1 MADESGVDESGVDES
16 GAAPPVTEL
25 QTSSRDRDQLASRLE
40 AWLGTTLPAEAA
52 PRITDL
58 SGTAANGMSSETLLF
73 DAEWTD
79 HGLERHTERLVARL
93 SPSERDVPVFPSY
106 DLGTQFSTIR
116 RVAELTDVPVPPVRW
131 WEPDPAAIGSP
142 FFVMDRVDGRV
153 PPDILPYNFGD
164 SWLYDAG
171 PDQQQHLQD
180 ATVAAI
186 AGVHAIDRPAERFAE
201 LRPDVPGG
209 TALRRRVAVT
219 HDWYDF
225 AAGGGYRSSLVER
238 ALAWLGDHWPDHE
251 GDTVLS
257 WGDSRIGNVI
267 YDGFD
272 PVALLD
278 WEMVGLGPREL
289 DVAWLIYGHR
299 VFEDIAAGMGLEGM
313 PGFLRADDV
322 GTTYESLTG
331 HGVRDLAWY
340 GTYAA
345 VQYAIVFLRVGARQ
359 VHFGEATMPD
369 DVDDLIMNREPLE
382 RMLAGTYWS

>member
-1 MADESGVDESGVDES
+1 MVDDS

-25 QTSSRDRDQLASRLE
+25 RTSSRDRDELASRLE
-40 AWLGTTLPAEAA
+40 AWLATILPSGAG

-58 SGTAANGMSSETLLF
+58 AGTAANGMSSETLLF

-79 HGLERHTERLVARL
+79 DGGGRRTERLVARL
-93 SPSERDVPVFPSY
+93 SPSERDVPVFPRY
-106 DLGTQFSTIR
+106 DLGAQFSTIR
-116 RVAELTDVPVPPVRW
+116 RVAELSDVPVPAVRW
-131 WEPDPAAIGSP
+131 WEPDAAAIGAP

-164 SWLYDAG
+164 SWLYDAT
-171 PDQQQHLQD
+171 PDEQRHLQD
-180 ATVAAI
+180 TTVATI
-186 AGVHAIDRPAERFAE
+186 AGLHAIDSPAERFAE
-201 LRPDVPGG
+201 LVPDVPGD
-209 TALRRRVAVT
+209 TPLRRRVALT
-219 HDWYDF
+219 HGWYEF
-225 AAGGGYRSSLVER
+225 AAGDGFRSPLVER
-238 ALAWLGDHWPDHE
+238 VLAWLGDHWPDHE
-251 GDTVLS
+251 GEAVLS

-267 YDGFD
+267 YDAFD
-272 PVALLD
+272 PVAVLD
-278 WEMVGLGPREL
+278 WEMAGLGPREL

-299 VFEDIAAGMGLEGM
+299 IFEDIAAGMDLGGM

-322 GTTYESLTG
+322 AATYESLAG
-331 HGVRDLAWY
+331 QAVRDLAWF

-369 DVDDLIMNREPLE
+369 TVDDLIINREPLE